1 MSIPQLSVPGWAL
14 AGITTLTIAT
24 QAPNI
29 YKPQAF
35 MTEFELP
42 NKPAAQFIGESA
54 FVESFAFC
62 LVLINGYDLLGA
74 LQDNWTVYWYSLISR
89 TLAMGM
95 FWAMAKPW
103 NKLVV
108 IEAATFLI
116 LGTAM
121 WFG

>member
-1 MSIPQLSVPGWAL
+1 MSLPQLSIPGWAL
-14 AGITTLTIAT
+14 AGITTLTIAS

-35 MTEFELP
+35 MSEFELT
-42 NKPAAQFIGESA
+42 NKPAAQFI
-54 FVESFAFC
+54 AFC
-62 LVLINGYDLLGA
+62 LVLINGYDLMGA

-89 TLAMGM
+89 ALAMGM
-95 FWAMAKPW
+95 FWAMGKPW
-103 NKLVV
+103 SKLVV
-108 IEAATFLI
+108 IEGATFLM